1 MIRGIMYFWCNL
13 LWQDWWWWWWD
24 QSHEWWQ
31 GNGEKPVIGMT
42 DEEPAERGLV
52 VQWAAQCAIYNLWY
66 DLQALDIMQS
76 TYFHVDI
83 LLTIQGSQFLMLET
97 NEEGHRQR
105 FWAVGLSG
113 GEFFWLVLVFY
124 WEEEVV
130 ERAFKG
136 GHLSSCGSE
145 QSSALRHR
153 HSVFYS
159 PIHTCRK

>member
-1 MIRGIMYFWCNL
+1 
-13 LWQDWWWWWWD
+13 
-24 QSHEWWQ
+24 
-31 GNGEKPVIGMT
+31 
-42 DEEPAERGLV
+42 
-52 VQWAAQCAIYNLWY
+52 
-66 DLQALDIMQS
+66 MQS

-130 ERAFKG
+130 ESFFWLVLVFLLGGGGGGEGFQGRPSFK
-136 GHLSSCGSE
+136 
-145 QSSALRHR
+145 LR
-153 HSVFYS
+153 
-159 PIHTCRK
+159 K